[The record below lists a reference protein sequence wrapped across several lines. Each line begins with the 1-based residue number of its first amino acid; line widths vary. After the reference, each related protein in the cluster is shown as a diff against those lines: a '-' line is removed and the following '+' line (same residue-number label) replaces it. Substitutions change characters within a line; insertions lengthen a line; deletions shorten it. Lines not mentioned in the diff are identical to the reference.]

1 MSRNQLFW
9 GGVLILVGGL
19 MLAGE
24 LGVRLPNGNSMMSI
38 FWPLLLI
45 GFGVWV
51 LISVFMRGKVEAES
65 ASVELQDAREA
76 NVRIN
81 HGAGELR
88 LHGGA
93 AATELFHGTFAGGLD
108 HKSNRNGDKLEVK
121 MRPAND
127 FIMFPPFISKDQLD
141 WDVSFNMSI
150 PISLDMNTGANKSEI
165 NLRDMNVTNIRL
177 TSGASDTVI
186 TLPERGRLKLS
197 CEVGAASL
205 TVIVPEGVAIRARAT
220 IGAGDFHVDKTRFPN
235 NESPDF
241 ASAQNAV
248 DIHITGGAASVRIK

>member
-1 MSRNQLFW
+1 MNRNQLFW

-24 LGVRLPNGNSMMSI
+24 LGVRLPNGNSLMSL

-93 AATELFHGTFAGGLD
+93 AATELLHGTFAGGLD
-108 HKSNRNGDKLEVK
+108 QKVNRNGDKLEVK

-127 FIMFPPFISKDQLD
+127 FIMFPPFISKDQLN
-141 WDVSFNMSI
+141 WDVSFNTSI

-165 NLRDMNVTNIRL
+165 DLRDMNVTNIKL

-186 TLPERGRLKLS
+186 TLPERGRLKLT

-220 IGAGDFHVDKTRFPN
+220 IGAGDFHVDKARFPN

-248 DIHITGGAASVRIK
+248 DIHVTGGAASVRIK